1 MQEQLGQKQ
10 AEQQLPAAG
19 GAAEP
24 RLLPAPPRPSVW
36 DGDVRSAGHKVCVSA
51 GEGRAL
57 VLVPH

>member
-1 MQEQLGQKQ
+1 MQERLGQKQ
-10 AEQQLPAAG
+10 DEQQLPAAG

-24 RLLPAPPRPSVW
+24 RLLPAPPQPSVW
-36 DGDVRSAGHKVCVSA
+36 DGDVGSARLKVCVSA